1 MKKDKLK
8 MKGWMNMTT
17 LEKVKAIILKL
28 KKKNI
33 TEADLKPEALLV
45 ENLKLDSL
53 DYTEL
58 LVMAEET
65 FAITIPQ
72 EDVKEMTTI
81 AYAVAYLDK
90 RIAK

>member
-1 MKKDKLK
+1 
-8 MKGWMNMTT
+8 MTT
-17 LEKVKAIILKL
+17 LEKVKELILKL

-33 TEADLKPEALLV
+33 TEADLKPEALMV

-58 LVMAEET
+58 LVLVEEA
-65 FAITIPQ
+65 FAIEIPQ
-72 EDVKEMTTI
+72 EAVKEMTTI
-81 AYAVAYLDK
+81 ASAVAYLDK

>member
-1 MKKDKLK
+1 
-8 MKGWMNMTT
+8 MTT

-53 DYTEL
+53 DYAEL
-58 LVMAEET
+58 LVLAEEA
-65 FAITIPQ
+65 FVISIPQ
-72 EDVKEMTTI
+72 EDAKEMTTI
-81 AYAVAYLDK
+81 ASAVAYLDK

>member
-1 MKKDKLK
+1 MR
-8 MKGWMNMTT
+8 GWMNMTT

-33 TEADLKPEALLV
+33 TEADLKPEASMV

-58 LVMAEET
+58 LVLAEEA
-65 FAITIPQ
+65 FAIKIPQ
-72 EDVKEMTTI
+72 EDAKEMTTI
-81 AYAVAYLDK
+81 ASAVAYLDK

>member
-1 MKKDKLK
+1 
-8 MKGWMNMTT
+8 MTT

-81 AYAVAYLDK
+81 ASAVAYLDK